1 MKKVQHKLKQV
12 KPVLRGTAKKFRY
25 AIGNK
30 VVMAGFFALSL
41 TFTGVGAYQFNQPA
55 TQAASEC
62 NTNDIVHSGIHRHSD
77 IAQHYNANSCGDFR
91 ALADHYRINPN
102 LAPGDRVIDGQSNN
116 RGEVIADGRV
126 VARNAASIGRFNIQH
141 SRQISIAGKTYYETS
156 HVGGRA
162 FADPNASLPTLVVLD
177 AQGNFKFAI
186 VKDCGNIIYA
196 EPVPPPKPPVKD
208 IRVCELQS
216 GRIITIKEDQFDGNR
231 HSKNLQDCSK
241 IQVCELG
248 SKKIITIRE
257 TEFDPNR
264 HSKNLEDCK
273 VVIVEV
279 CELATD
285 RIIKIDEADFDE
297 TKHSKNL
304 QDCEKIEVCDLES
317 NTIITI
323 RETEFDE
330 TKHSK
335 ELKDCTLVQVCELE
349 SKNIITIRETE
360 FDEAKHS
367 TDLKDCE
374 TPEEIVVCDLESKQ
388 AITIK
393 QEEFDEAKHST
404 DLKDCEA
411 KCPIPGFEHLPAV
424 SPECATP
431 VELPKTGPASLMGA
445 GVGFGAMGL
454 ATHYYLMSRRNF

>member
-1 MKKVQHKLKQV
+1 MKKVRHKLKQV

-208 IRVCELQS
+208 ISVCELQS

-273 VVIVEV
+273 VLIVEV

-304 QDCEKIEVCDLES
+304 QDCKKIE
-317 NTIITI
+317 
-323 RETEFDE
+323 
-330 TKHSK
+330 
-335 ELKDCTLVQVCELE
+335 VCELE

-374 TPEEIVVCDLESKQ
+374 APEEIVVCDLESKQ

-393 QEEFDEAKHST
+393 KEDFDEAKHST